1 MNSCYQWF
9 VLEFWLIIKGVGVSF
24 SRYVAVHDVMMLV
37 RDYCAPTLCSIQC
50 IFVTTGC
57 YYLFI
62 CCYFRL
68 CFMLSLLKALMPL
81 IAIDLIRRGGLDSYV
96 ALNYAVNWNREYD
109 PWSMAV
115 ECFQYLY
122 YVIFVFK
129 MFKGYC

>member
-1 MNSCYQWF
+1 
-9 VLEFWLIIKGVGVSF
+9 
-24 SRYVAVHDVMMLV
+24 
-37 RDYCAPTLCSIQC
+37 
-50 IFVTTGC
+50 
-57 YYLFI
+57 
-62 CCYFRL
+62 
-68 CFMLSLLKALMPL
+68 MLSLLKALGPNAPNKIKI

-129 MFKGYC
+129 MCKGYC